1 MAEPASIGAFTFT
14 ELILERAAAATTANR
29 PMARMNERSFTYAE
43 YGALSAQWGH
53 LFLSAGDA
61 MCSGTAEPPRVAVM
75 AENCLEYLLAYGGAA
90 LSGGTLFAINTG
102 LRGETLAQ
110 VLERARPHLV
120 LVDAGRAPAAQ
131 RVTGALPRP
140 APRVL
145 SMGDG
150 GSVEVALTEVRER
163 LREGATEPPDVTV
176 TANDPWIVIYTS
188 GTTSVPKGIVNTHA
202 KMRGIGLVIGGI
214 CKLGPDDVGYLSMP
228 IFHGSGMFQNWLP
241 AFSVGASVALRERFS
256 ASRFIDDIERYGA
269 TYWNYV
275 GQPVHYVLAA
285 LERRYGGDEER
296 LLREVRDNP
305 KNRMRLCVGSGA
317 SATERQT
324 LTRYLGLEHIYE
336 MYGSTEAEI
345 TTMCLPGHPAG
356 SVGEVNDDNVQ
367 VVDDAGQPC
376 PPAEF
381 DADERIRNPVEATGE
396 IVRQGGATGAFT
408 GYHGD
413 PEATANKVRNGFYR
427 SGDLGMIRVIDGRR
441 YLYFAGRTDDWIR
454 KDGENFS
461 SECVSELLRSHPDID
476 TAVAYGVPSP
486 VGDEWVMAALK
497 LIAGRRFEP
506 RALFEHCERQ
516 LVERGGDAK
525 WFPDLVRIVERFE
538 TTETHK
544 IRVRD
549 LKADGYDPAKV
560 GAVFIRRRGDR
571 TFRQLDQTGFA
582 AVRSEFQDAGRLDVF
597 ERLVACGGARP
608 GASGA
613 FRPISGV

>member
-1 MAEPASIGAFTFT
+1 
-14 ELILERAAAATTANR
+14 
-29 PMARMNERSFTYAE
+29 
-43 YGALSAQWGH
+43 
-53 LFLSAGDA
+53 
-61 MCSGTAEPPRVAVM
+61 
-75 AENCLEYLLAYGGAA
+75 
-90 LSGGTLFAINTG
+90 
-102 LRGETLAQ
+102 
-110 VLERARPHLV
+110 
-120 LVDAGRAPAAQ
+120 
-131 RVTGALPRP
+131 
-140 APRVL
+140 
-145 SMGDG
+145 
-150 GSVEVALTEVRER
+150 
-163 LREGATEPPDVTV
+163 
-176 TANDPWIVIYTS
+176 
-188 GTTSVPKGIVNTHA
+188 
-202 KMRGIGLVIGGI
+202 MRGIGLVIAGI
-214 CKLGPDDVGYLSMP
+214 CELGPDDVGYLSMP

-241 AFSVGASVALRERFS
+241 AFSAGASVALREKFS
-256 ASRFIDDIERYGA
+256 ASRFIDDVERYGA

-285 LERRYGGDEER
+285 LERQYGGDEER
-296 LLREVRDNP
+296 ILREVRDNP

-324 LTRYLGLEHIYE
+324 LTRYLGLEHVYE

-345 TTMCLPGHPAG
+345 TTMCLPGHPMG
-356 SVGEVNDDNVQ
+356 SVGELNDDNVQ
-367 VVDDAGQPC
+367 VVDDAEHPC

-381 DADERIRNPVEATGE
+381 DADGRIRNPVEATGE
-396 IVRQGGATGAFT
+396 IVRMGGATGAFT

-413 PEATANKVRNGFYR
+413 PDATANKVRGGLYR

-506 RALFEHCERQ
+506 QALFEHCERQ
-516 LVERGGDAK
+516 LSERGGDAK
-525 WFPDLVRIVERFE
+525 WFPDLVRLVERFE

-571 TFRQLDQTGFA
+571 TFRQLDPGEFA
-582 AVRSEFQDAGRLDVF
+582 DVRREFQDAGRLDVF
-597 ERLVACGGARP
+597 ERLQQPVLPARK
-608 GASGA
+608 A
-613 FRPISGV
+613 I